1 MGYVVFVAGIHGVGK
16 STLCKSV
23 IDPMGV
29 KHLTASEIIKKYRE
43 VHIDNKTKY
52 AANID
57 ANQIILIEGLRQE
70 SINEPVV
77 VLDGHF
83 ALLNEQ
89 GDIVAIDT
97 TIFDQL
103 SLSAIVVIMDEP
115 AKIEGRLLSRDGKG
129 YGVNRLS
136 KMQDVELQQAT
147 EVAHALD
154 VPLLTIDFRIEE
166 EASSILAKFLST
178 YM

>member
-1 MGYVVFVAGIHGVGK
+1 MGHVIFIAGIHGVGK

-29 KHLTASEIIKKYRE
+29 KHLTASEIIKKYRQVQIE
-43 VHIDNKTKY
+43 NKTKY

-57 ANQIILIEGLRQE
+57 ENQITLIEGLHQE
-70 SINEPVV
+70 SIDEAVI

-89 GDIVAIDT
+89 GDIIAIDT
-97 TIFDQL
+97 TIFSQL
-103 SLSAIVVIMDEP
+103 SLSAIALIIDEP
-115 AKIEGRLLSRDGKG
+115 AKIEERLLSRDGKG
-129 YGVNRLS
+129 YGVNHLS
-136 KMQDVELQQAT
+136 KMQDVEFQQAK

-154 VPLLTIDFRIEE
+154 IPLLTIDFRTEDDP
-166 EASSILAKFLST
+166 SSILAKFLLI

>member
-1 MGYVVFVAGIHGVGK
+1 MGHVIFIAGIHGVGK

-29 KHLTASEIIKKYRE
+29 KHLTASEIIKKYRQVQIE
-43 VHIDNKTKY
+43 NKTKY

-57 ANQIILIEGLRQE
+57 ENQIILIEGLHQE
-70 SINEPVV
+70 SIDEAVT

-89 GDIVAIDT
+89 GDIIAIDT
-97 TIFDQL
+97 TIFSQL
-103 SLSAIVVIMDEP
+103 SLSAIALIIDEP
-115 AKIEGRLLSRDGKG
+115 AKIEDRLLSRDGKG

-136 KMQDVELQQAT
+136 KMQDIEFQQAK

-154 VPLLTIDFRIEE
+154 IPLLTIDFRTEE
-166 EASSILAKFLST
+166 DPSSTLAKFLST

>member
-1 MGYVVFVAGIHGVGK
+1 MGHVIFVAGIHGVGK

-23 IDPMGV
+23 IDPIGI
-29 KHLTASEIIKKYRE
+29 KHLTASEIIKKYRQ
-43 VHIDNKTKY
+43 VHIENKTKY
-52 AANID
+52 AADID
-57 ANQIILIEGLRQE
+57 ANQITLIEGLHQE
-70 SINEPVV
+70 SIDKPVV

-83 ALLNEQ
+83 ALLNGHGE
-89 GDIVAIDT
+89 IVAIDT
-97 TIFDQL
+97 TIFSQL
-103 SLSAIVVIMDEP
+103 SLSAIVVIIDEP
-115 AKIEGRLLSRDGKG
+115 TKIEERLLSRDGKG

-136 KMQDVELQQAT
+136 KMQDIELQQAT

-166 EASSILAKFLST
+166 DPSSILAKFLST